1 MTGQSAFA
9 SFEEFWPFYLSQHS
23 KTATRWLHFAGTAG
37 GAAIVAAALALR
49 RPADAA
55 LAPIFA
61 YVLAWFSHFAVERNR
76 PATFS
81 HPFWSLRGDFR
92 MFALML
98 SGRMRRR
105 LAGN

>member
-1 MTGQSAFA
+1 VETFDA
-9 SFEEFWPFYLSQHS
+9 FWPYYVSQHS
-23 KTATRWLHFAGTAG
+23 KSATRWLHFAGTAG
-37 GAAIVAAALALR
+37 AAAIVVGALGFR

-55 LAPIFA
+55 LAPVFA
-61 YVLAWFSHFAVERNR
+61 YSVAWFSHFAIEKNR

-98 SGRMRRR
+98 SGRMRGEAARL